1 MMDKQYRYFFEVAR
15 QGSIKGAADKLF
27 ISQPSLTTAIKKLEE
42 QLGTD
47 LFVRKSKGVELT
59 EYGWVYF
66 RYVQEVQ
73 EKHSQMIHQLSDM
86 KLRSSGKV
94 KLGIGEA
101 WWACFADSA
110 VEQFTNS
117 NPNSSMHIEF
127 GNGLSMLHHLVND
140 EIDLFVGHEVIGI
153 NNRYRVRF
161 IPLFQEREAWY
172 VRPNHPLLGAT
183 DVESKSVDYPLL
195 KVTPDHARHG
205 DVLTEEG
212 AELFTVAAQ
221 ETRVIYELDSLT
233 ASIDMVKM
241 SNAIMPYTSMM
252 EAQMNE
258 HELRRLWLNQD
269 QVGQVGI
276 YTKVGTLTE
285 PTSALIDLIIH
296 SAEQKKAEA

>member
-1 MMDKQYRYFFEVAR
+1 MDKQYRYFYEVAR
-15 QGSIKGAADKLF
+15 QGSIKAASDKLF

-73 EKHSQMIHQLSDM
+73 EKHTQMMHQLSDM
-86 KLRSSGKV
+86 KLRSGGKV

-101 WWACFADSA
+101 WWECFGADA
-110 VEQFTNS
+110 VQQFTRQF
-117 NPNSSMHIEF
+117 PNSSMHIEF
-127 GNGLSMLHHLVND
+127 GNGLSMLHHLIHD

-153 NNRYRVRF
+153 NSRHRVRF
-161 IPLFQEREAWY
+161 IPLFQESEAWY
-172 VRPNHPLLGAT
+172 VRPQHPLRAKASIVEKAT
-183 DVESKSVDYPLL
+183 DYPLV

-221 ETRVIYELDSLT
+221 NTQVTYELDSLS
-233 ASIDMVKM
+233 ASIDVVKM
-241 SNAIMPYTSMM
+241 SNAIMPYTSKL
-252 EAQMNE
+252 EEYFVNQGLA
-258 HELRRLWLNQD
+258 LLWLNEEQL
-269 QVGQVGI
+269 GQVGI
-276 YTKVGTLTE
+276 YTKVGDFTQ
-285 PTSALIDLIIH
+285 PTQALIDLIV
-296 SAEQKKAEA
+296 KKAES

>member
-1 MMDKQYRYFFEVAR
+1 MDKQYRYFFEVAR

-73 EKHSQMIHQLSDM
+73 EKHNQMMHQLSDM
-86 KLRSSGKV
+86 KLRSGGKV

-101 WWACFADSA
+101 WWACFADAA
-110 VEQFTNS
+110 VDQFTKR
-117 NPNSSMHIEF
+117 NPSSSMHIEF

-161 IPLFQEREAWY
+161 IPLFQEQEAWY
-172 VRPNHPLLGAT
+172 VRPNHPLLGVS
-183 DVESKSVDYPLL
+183 DIESKSFDYPLL

-233 ASIDMVKM
+233 ASIDLVKM

-252 EAQMNE
+252 ESQME
-258 HELRRLWLNQD
+258 KHGLCKLWLNQN

-285 PTSALIDLIIH
+285 PTNALIDLIMQ
-296 SAEQKKAEA
+296 SAEQKKAEE

>member
-1 MMDKQYRYFFEVAR
+1 MDKQYRYFYEVAR
-15 QGSIKGAADKLF
+15 QGSIKAAADKLF

-42 QLGTD
+42 QLGAD

-73 EKHSQMIHQLSDM
+73 EKHIQMMHQLSDM
-86 KLRSSGKV
+86 KLRSGGKV

-101 WWACFADSA
+101 WWQCFGSEA
-110 VEQFTNS
+110 VQQFTKQF
-117 NPNSSMHIEF
+117 PNSSMHIEF
-127 GNGLSMLHHLVND
+127 GNGLSMLHHLIND
-140 EIDLFVGHEVIGI
+140 DIDLFVGHEIIGI
-153 NNRYRVRF
+153 NTRHRVRF

-172 VRPNHPLLGAT
+172 VRPEHPLRGEANIA
-183 DVESKSVDYPLL
+183 DKAKDYPLV

-221 ETRVIYELDSLT
+221 NTQVTYELDSLS

-241 SNAIMPYTSMM
+241 SNAIMPYTSEM
-252 EAQMNE
+252 EAFFVNQG
-258 HELRRLWLNQD
+258 LALLWLNKKQL
-269 QVGQVGI
+269 GQVGI
-276 YTKVGTLTE
+276 YTKVGDFTT
-285 PTSALIDLIIH
+285 PTQALIDLII
-296 SAEQKKAEA
+296 KKAES

>member
-1 MMDKQYRYFFEVAR
+1 MMDKQYRYFYEVAR
-15 QGSIKGAADKLF
+15 QGSIKAAADKLY

-47 LFVRKSKGVELT
+47 LFIRKSKGVELT

-73 EKHSQMIHQLSDM
+73 EKHTQMIHQLSDM
-86 KLRSSGKV
+86 KLRSGGKV
-94 KLGIGEA
+94 KLGVGEA
-101 WWACFADSA
+101 WWKCFAAKA
-110 VEQFTNS
+110 VEDFAKHYPS
-117 NPNSSMHIEF
+117 SSMHIEF

-140 EIDLFVGHEVIGI
+140 DIDLFIGHEINGI

-172 VRPNHPLLGAT
+172 VRPNHPLLDKDDLEQSA
-183 DVESKSVDYPLL
+183 EDYPLL

-221 ETRVIYELDSLT
+221 ETRVIYELDSLS

-241 SNAIMPYTSMM
+241 SNAIMPYTSKI
-252 EAQMNE
+252 A
-258 HELRRLWLNQD
+258 ELLREEGLEQLWLNEEQL
-269 QVGQVGI
+269 GQVGI

-285 PTSALIDLIIH
+285 PTTALIDLIT
-296 SAEQKKAEA
+296 KKARG